1 LDLWAKG
8 YANSIILEVGCGH
21 GHHVRYGEN
30 KYKTYIG
37 LDVERKF
44 LQTVKSRFP
53 GTVLINGDVYSMPL
67 RDNSVDCVLSVYCFE
82 HLRRLPLCLAEIHR
96 VIRPEGLLLIG
107 LPAEG
112 GLLYRVGRSLTS
124 KPYMER
130 RYGIDYNA
138 IVQWEHWNTFKEVV
152 EMITE
157 QFDIIEKKF
166 IPFPFLPIAGA
177 NVIGCLKTKPII
189 DPP

>member
-1 LDLWAKG
+1 
-8 YANSIILEVGCGH
+8 
-21 GHHVRYGEN
+21 
-30 KYKTYIG
+30 
-37 LDVERKF
+37 
-44 LQTVKSRFP
+44 
-53 GTVLINGDVYSMPL
+53 M
-67 RDNSVDCVLSVYCFE
+67 
-82 HLRRLPLCLAEIHR
+82 CLAEIHR
-96 VIRPEGLLLIG
+96 VIRPEGQLLIG

-166 IPFPFLPIAGA
+166 IPFPFLHIAGA